1 MITKSNIKLPKT
13 IFDRTS
19 AHFQITDLR
28 IKQTLHKNAQGRIKK
43 NFSYYFMMKDIGQN
57 NAFVSFIR
65 RNHLI
70 PK

>member
-1 MITKSNIKLPKT
+1 MGPGIIKLPKT

-19 AHFQITDLR
+19 AHFPITDLR
-28 IKQTLHKNAQGRIKK
+28 IKQTLHKNAQGRIKE
-43 NFSYYFMMKDIGQN
+43 NFSYYFMRKGIREN
-57 NAFVSFIR
+57 NAFVRFIR